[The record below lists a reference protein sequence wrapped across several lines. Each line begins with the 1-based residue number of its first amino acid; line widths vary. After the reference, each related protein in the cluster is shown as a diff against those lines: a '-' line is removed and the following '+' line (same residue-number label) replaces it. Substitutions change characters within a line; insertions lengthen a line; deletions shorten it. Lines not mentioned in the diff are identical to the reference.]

1 MKLNRKKCEI
11 GVSQVKFFGELLT
24 DEEVKP
30 DPEKILVIRDIEPP
44 TDNKSVTR
52 SLLMINYISNF
63 IPSVS

>member
-1 MKLNRKKCEI
+1 
-11 GVSQVKFFGELLT
+11 VSQVKFFGELLT